1 MDLMKALSSIYEKLS
16 ANNKVHLMKKLFNL
30 KKAEGTPVAQH
41 LNEINTIT
49 NQLSS
54 MEIDFEDEICLLII
68 LAFFLN
74 SWEAMRMTVS
84 NSVGK
89 NKLNYNDNTREMR
102 V

>member
-1 MDLMKALSSIYEKLS
+1 M
-16 ANNKVHLMKKLFNL
+16 
-30 KKAEGTPVAQH
+30 QH
-41 LNEINTIT
+41 LNEFNAIT

-89 NKLNYNDNTREMR
+89 SKLNYNDNTREMR